1 MISYGRKVAP
11 SAGRSV
17 RSSTTVSGEAW
28 DRCCHTS
35 SVESREANREGRR
48 GVVTQRSLESER

>member
-1 MISYGRKVAP
+1 MISSWHKVAP

-17 RSSTTVSGEAW
+17 RFSTTVSEEAW
-28 DRCCHTS
+28 DTCCQTS